1 VIADAYMKGI
11 TGFDPQKTLNACLA
25 SATYAPNDGIGDYMK
40 YGYVPADKSSNA
52 ASKTLEY
59 AYDDY
64 CISQMAAKMGKADI
78 AAAYAKRAQAFNYTW
93 DAGTGFMRALRSD
106 GTFQSPFD
114 PLSTER
120 QGFIEGNAW
129 NYSLYVPQD
138 PMKLIAL
145 HGGNKKFI
153 THLDSLFNVKLDEK
167 HFAESEDITAAG
179 LIGNYVHG
187 NEPSHH
193 VPYLYVFA
201 GAPWKTQERIHQI
214 VKTMYRNATDG
225 LCGNDDC
232 GQMSAWYIFSSIG
245 FYPVC
250 PGSNEYVIGSPSV
263 DKATLNLENGKQ
275 FIVKATNL
283 NEKNIY
289 IQRILLNGKPLN
301 GYILKHEDIM
311 NGGMLELVMG
321 AKAKK

>member
-1 VIADAYMKGI
+1 
-11 TGFDPQKTLNACLA
+11 
-25 SATYAPNDGIGDYMK
+25 
-40 YGYVPADKSSNA
+40 
-52 ASKTLEY
+52 
-59 AYDDY
+59 
-64 CISQMAAKMGKADI
+64 
-78 AAAYAKRAQAFNYTW
+78 
-93 DAGTGFMRALRSD
+93 
-106 GTFQSPFD
+106 
-114 PLSTER
+114 
-120 QGFIEGNAW
+120 
-129 NYSLYVPQD
+129 
-138 PMKLIAL
+138 MKLIAL

-289 IQRILLNGKPLN
+289 IQRILLNGKPLS